1 MPWLPLESN
10 PDVMNRWSSTLG
22 LDTDRVSFTDVYSLD
37 DDLLSIV
44 PTPVYAVLMLFP
56 ISVAYESHREDEEMR
71 LNEIRSTTDP
81 SIIENLESGLVFIK
95 QTIGNACGTI
105 GLLHALSNNPE
116 VPIKENSAL
125 KDFIKSC
132 KDTKDPIK
140 RAKLLESNL
149 EISSVHD
156 DLSRSGQ
163 SRVPEENE
171 EVNLHFVCFVKSSV
185 SIKSGSS
192 DSKEDRLVELDGRKS
207 FPIDHGRLETD
218 LLHGIIPIVKRFI
231 DLSNNN
237 LQFNLIALSPKIS

>member
-44 PTPVYAVLMLFP
+44 PTPVYA
-56 ISVAYESHREDEEMR
+56 DEEMR

-105 GLLHALSNNPE
+105 GLLQRLIKQPRSSNQGE
-116 VPIKENSAL
+116 RAL

-156 DLSRSGQ
+156 DLFKIGSIQTSKNQ
-163 SRVPEENE
+163 FFYLCSKVPEENE